1 MELDP
6 ACSCTSSR
14 QASATECTKDQPRSS
29 MQRVTV
35 HTGGQ
40 MSGTRPSVQLYI
52 LHPRQDHTSAETG
65 CINTGGRMT
74 EIDPACVAV
83 SIL

>member
-6 ACSCTSSR
+6 ACSCTSSM
-14 QASATECTKDQPRSS
+14 QASATECTKDQPQSS

-52 LHPRQDHTSAETG
+52 LQAGFSHRMYQGPASEQHAESDCTHRRTDEW
-65 CINTGGRMT
+65 N
-74 EIDPACVAV
+74 
-83 SIL
+83 